1 MFLFYSGFDNTLPW
15 PGQVY
20 GRVHTVE
27 LTIPTIEEYR
37 IVNFILCSDGEVQV
51 LAPQRLEQLVEEKVD
66 KLSRSYQKVQ
76 PNP

>member
-1 MFLFYSGFDNTLPW
+1 M
-15 PGQVY
+15 
-20 GRVHTVE
+20 
-27 LTIPTIEEYR
+27 
-37 IVNFILCSDGEVQV
+37 FILCSDGEVQV